1 MLAGLGA
8 GADGLGTGGGV
19 VEGVFSTSKLGGGK
33 GERSSSGT
41 LREREV
47 SLIKVSSLSN
57 HCLLRSGIVEL
68 PALISLRVANEY
80 TFLHV

>member
-8 GADGLGTGGGV
+8 GADGLGIGGYTGRREGG
-19 VEGVFSTSKLGGGK
+19 
-33 GERSSSGT
+33 SSGT

-57 HCLLRSGIVEL
+57 HCLLRSWVVEV